1 MDDAHWTH
9 ASTPSLLP
17 HSLSLPRSPSPTLT
31 LLQTPCHALVFQAL
45 PRAPAGTISSVYIFF
60 SIISFPTAFPCSS
73 FGSLIAPIVIAPA
86 AVLLTRITTIFTFLL
101 DSSSS
106 PTSPLRPV
114 PRKKNELMAESV
126 EQAQAGE
133 AGTRSGAANVQFS
146 FK

>member
-1 MDDAHWTH
+1 MMPTGRMPPLP
-9 ASTPSLLP
+9 PSF
-17 HSLSLPRSPSPTLT
+17 HTPSPTLT

-114 PRKKNELMAESV
+114 PIKKNELMAESV

-133 AGTRSGAANVQFS
+133 VGTRSGAANVQFS